1 MDDTTFEMAEKMR
14 EMCRLKTPEERFKM
28 GCSMYDTSKY
38 LITRSILRNNPDI
51 SKAGFQ
57 KELFLSFYRDD
68 FNLAEQEK
76 IIAHFEKVFS
86 NLKLRDCR

>member
-1 MDDTTFEMAEKMR
+1 MNDTTLEIAEKMR

-28 GCSMYDTSKY
+28 GCSMYQTSRY
-38 LITRSILRNNPDI
+38 LVTQSILKSNPTI

-68 FNLAEQEK
+68 FSLVEQEK
-76 IIAHFEKVFS
+76 IIAHFEKIF
-86 NLKLRDCR
+86 